1 MPNEKTKPRSDR
13 KPRRLLLGVVVLLL
27 VMGHI
32 SNVVGLRACERKALS
47 WYVQNYTRGRTL
59 RFSLDRKT
67 SEFFHSLLD
76 HVKPKYEFVPEEE
89 FKANPFP
96 SCEMEPAQPLCP
108 FLVTVRLD
116 HMEGILGGG
125 GGRVY
130 VFNFFG
136 ACFVI
141 GLDTDWVS

>member
-1 MPNEKTKPRSDR
+1 
-13 KPRRLLLGVVVLLL
+13 
-27 VMGHI
+27 MGHI
-32 SNVVGLRACERKALS
+32 SNAVGLRACERKVLS
-47 WYVQNYTRGRTL
+47 WYVQNFTRGQTL
-59 RFSLDRKT
+59 RFSQDEEI
-67 SEFFHSLLD
+67 SPFFYHLLRF
-76 HVKPKYEFVPEEE
+76 VEPKHEFVSDKE

-96 SCEMEPAQPLCP
+96 HCTIEPAQPICP

-116 HMEGILGGG
+116 HIEGNLGGG

-141 GLDTDWVS
+141 GQDTDWVS